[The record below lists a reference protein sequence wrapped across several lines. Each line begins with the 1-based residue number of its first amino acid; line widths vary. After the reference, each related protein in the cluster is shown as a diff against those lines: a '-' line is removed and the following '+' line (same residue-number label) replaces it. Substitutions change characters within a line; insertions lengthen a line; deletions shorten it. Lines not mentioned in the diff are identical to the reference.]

1 MSSKDLLSPYI
12 NRFKPINQQMSYVR
26 LELCCKDQKVTVN
39 FMIWESFLEK
49 TGDSDV
55 LKKNIS
61 TPLFATIERRSETR
75 ADEARLETE
84 QQQMQIL
91 RLKKHPLI
99 MKKPH
104 LRPKKPI
111 IMLKK
116 LRIL

>member
-1 MSSKDLLSPYI
+1 MSSKDLLSSYI
-12 NRFKPINQQMSYVR
+12 NIFNAINQQMSYVR
-26 LELCCKDQKVTVN
+26 LELCCKDRKVTVN

-49 TGDSDV
+49 KTGDSDV

-61 TPLFATIERRSETR
+61 TPMFATIERRSETQ

-104 LRPKKPI
+104 LRK
-111 IMLKK
+111 
-116 LRIL
+116 RSQ